1 MLLIGQRS
9 FFELNILDYENA
21 PDSPSSADRNLLWVA
36 VRSGWQHHQST
47 ATAAILHTYEIEPL
61 IAWLRQLQT
70 GGRLPGRLLFS
81 EPCLSIECLS
91 ADSEEFLLQ
100 VKLAFEIAPDW
111 HDDPFSPFW
120 LPVVVSKRKLSEA
133 IEELTRQFIKFPVRR

>member
-47 ATAAILHTYEIEPL
+47 STAAILHTYEVESL
-61 IAWLRQLQT
+61 INWFRYLHTT
-70 GGRLPGRLLFS
+70 GRPQGRLLFS
-81 EPCLSIECLS
+81 EPCLSFECIS
-91 ADSEEFLLQ
+91 ADTDEFLLQ
-100 VKLAFEIAPDW
+100 IKLAFEVAPDW

-120 LPVVVSKRKLSEA
+120 LPVVVPKRKLVDA
-133 IEELTRQFIKFPVRR
+133 IDQLAAQFLNFPVRR